1 MSESPPEHVLAG
13 ELPAFPC
20 PNDAKGF
27 ELGITIRDYFAA
39 KFMQGEMARPVRC
52 DDECLDFSEIAQ
64 QAYEMADEMLKARV
78 HRE

>member
-39 KFMQGEMARPVRC
+39 KFMQGEMARPMR
-52 DDECLDFSEIAQ
+52 DGELFYFDEIAR
-64 QAYEMADEMLKARV
+64 QAYDMADEMLKARISS
-78 HRE
+78 

>member
-1 MSESPPEHVLAG
+1 MSESPQEHVLAG

-39 KFMQGEMARPVRC
+39 KFMQGEMARPCR
-52 DDECLDFSEIAQ
+52 DGECLFFDEIAN
-64 QAYEMADEMLKARV
+64 QAYDMADEMLKARMG
-78 HRE
+78 

>member
-1 MSESPPEHVLAG
+1 
-13 ELPAFPC
+13 
-20 PNDAKGF
+20 
-27 ELGITIRDYFAA
+27 
-39 KFMQGEMARPVRC
+39 MQGEMARPVRC